1 MIFVCCINE
10 LLIVKKIINTQIYL
24 RLDILNLIKLLN
36 LIFNNRNQT
45 QDLLIINSYL
55 IQLINFLTMLTC
67 NLKILQVAI
76 VINFFDY

>member
-10 LLIVKKIINTQIYL
+10 LLIAKKIINTQIYL
-24 RLDILNLIKLLN
+24 RLDILNLI
-36 LIFNNRNQT
+36 FNNRNQT
-45 QDLLIINSYL
+45 QDLLIIINSYL

-76 VINFFDY
+76 VIFFDY

>member
-1 MIFVCCINE
+1 MIFVCCINA
-10 LLIVKKIINTQIYL
+10 LLIAKKIINTQIYL
-24 RLDILNLIKLLN
+24 RLDIINLIKLLN

-67 NLKILQVAI
+67 NLKILQVAN